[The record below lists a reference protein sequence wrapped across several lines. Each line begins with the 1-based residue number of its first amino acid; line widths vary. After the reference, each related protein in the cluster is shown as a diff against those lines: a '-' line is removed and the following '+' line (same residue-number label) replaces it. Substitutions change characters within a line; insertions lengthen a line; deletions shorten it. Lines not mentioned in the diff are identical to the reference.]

1 MCYRH
6 FWIINTMIS
15 LMFSDIFHVILLPS
29 TNFFLFFF
37 FGIYLTTPF
46 LIKAFQFPIAPV
58 PCLLFHSLS
67 SEGFFP
73 ILIPWFV
80 WLLQVVYSCLEDH
93 TKYDRDQM
101 VSPSNKYKHT
111 IYELSRFMCICRNTQ
126 TCIHA
131 HSKKK
136 KKAMNLKE
144 SWMGGGT
151 WKGLEG
157 ENRMRKND
165 AIYCLKKNFKS

>member
-1 MCYRH
+1 
-6 FWIINTMIS
+6 
-15 LMFSDIFHVILLPS
+15 
-29 TNFFLFFF
+29 
-37 FGIYLTTPF
+37 
-46 LIKAFQFPIAPV
+46 
-58 PCLLFHSLS
+58 
-67 SEGFFP
+67 
-73 ILIPWFV
+73 
-80 WLLQVVYSCLEDH
+80 
-93 TKYDRDQM
+93 M

-111 IYELSRFMCICRNTQ
+111 IYELSRFMCIFRNTQ

-136 KKAMNLKE
+136 KKSHELERKLD
-144 SWMGGGT
+144 GGGT